1 MQLGRLVAERLSRPV
16 KLSTSAASDLEAG
29 QAHWAAQVGV
39 GLLATT
45 AQVQPSAVVA
55 MARDMS
61 RTAWSY
67 ASRVAWHDQ
76 ASGRIAELPATDAA

>member
-1 MQLGRLVAERLSRPV
+1 MPGRVRLEAQRLSRPV
-16 KLSTSAASDLEAG
+16 VLSTDPADVEKG
-29 QAHWAAQVGV
+29 QAPWVAQVGV

-45 AQVQPSAVVA
+45 AQVRPSAAVS
-55 MARDMS
+55 MARAMS

-76 ASGRIAELPATDAA
+76 ASGKIAELPAMDLA